1 MKNAIRFLVLLA
13 LMAAQTL
20 KADNEIYGFF
30 SEDGK
35 TFTLNFD
42 ENKTKNSGLTPDE
55 WIGYEYQSNRT
66 KVEKVV
72 FDKSMDKARP
82 TTTFSWFGGFSKL
95 TTIEHIDYLHTD
107 EVTTMTDM
115 FWNCRRLT
123 SLDIHHFCMEKVTNV
138 NGMFA
143 DCATLTTICCD
154 DDWSK
159 SSITESK
166 NLFAGCK
173 VLIGGNGTVFSSAHI
188 TLEYAR
194 PDEGTE
200 NPGYFTLPEIYGV
213 FDGEKS
219 TFDIYY
225 DGNKTAQAGVSPEE
239 WRDDAYASMREN
251 VETIIYDY
259 SMNDARLTA
268 TAHWYE
274 GFTKLKHIYN
284 FSFLNT
290 SEVTDMSYMFANCE
304 SINNVYVINTRNVTS
319 MKGMFMNCKSLIEL
333 QTVDFDMNKV
343 TDASEMFSGCTSL
356 ERIYCNDDWSVLG
369 FNGEDMFKGCTALKG
384 TCNGHTTF
392 FDEEH
397 TGKEYARTDGG
408 TDRPGYFTEI
418 NYVYGVFSKDG
429 NTFTLYCD
437 TKIKEREGITDWKTN
452 EYASSRA
459 EVKKVVVDES
469 MRYHSLSSTYGW
481 FRSFSNMTTIEHI
494 EYLNTYRTKDMR
506 QMFKDCLSL
515 EVLDLRGFLMDYL
528 LYSDEMFMGC
538 TSLKTIYCSYNLSVY
553 PNLLGTDMFA
563 GCTSLIGGNDTKYDA
578 SFTNKSYAK
587 PDEVSNPGYFTIVN
601 ELYGYLY
608 NETFYITYD
617 GKRHRSWLSFYPDG
631 HIEPEGKLPEEWM
644 ADTYAE
650 RRATAKSINFFTY
663 KLENVHP
670 TSTAHWF
677 EGFTEANEVFHIQWL
692 QTDEVTDMSYMFA
705 GCTKLDT
712 LQGFEYLKTGK
723 VQSMKGMFL
732 NCQSVKEL
740 DVRNFDMSNVKDA
753 GSMFA
758 GCKNLEA
765 IACENDWSAFS
776 FDDTDMF
783 EGCTSLQGGA
793 NPPTLYSAEHTG
805 KEYARFDGGSALP
818 GYFSGDKEIYGVF
831 SADGKTYTLYYDRK
845 KAERGGFAPSDDENT
860 RNMRY
865 DVEKAVIDITM
876 KDALPN
882 DMSGWF
888 WGFSKMT
895 RIENLGYLNTSK
907 VGAMNMTFYHCKSLT
922 TIDLR
927 TFDLRKLEYMNF
939 TFAYCSNATNIYM
952 PTRYRLENLRSMRQA
967 FMNCVKLTELDLHA
981 FSLKKKVDL
990 QYPFT
995 KTNNLTVI
1003 YCDEDWSLNKSIE
1016 NGDGVFSDAYAL
1028 TGSQGTKYEEGKWGI
1043 EYAHPDGGTENPGYF
1058 TPFLG
1063 EFYGIY
1069 SSTGD
1074 TLTLYYDKKKIERE
1088 GCDWTLSIYKDL
1100 NGNVKTVIFD
1110 ESVKEARLTTLNLL
1124 FSRFTHLT
1132 AIEHLDYLN
1141 TSEVTDMSYMF
1152 SECENLASLD
1162 VRNFD
1167 ISKVTNMDW
1176 MFAGCTSLKT
1186 IYCNKDW
1193 SKNESVK
1200 SSAMF
1205 FLCVAIEGGAGTAYD
1220 NDHQR
1225 IEYARP
1231 DQGTSAPGYFTALF
1245 TVTFLD
1251 KDNNV
1256 LSVMEV
1262 SGGETAVAPEA
1273 PEVEGFVFIGWD
1285 KELTNVT
1292 ENMVVQAQ
1300 YVDIS
1305 KIEPEVYVTV
1315 NGTILNVW
1323 YDKQR
1328 ITRKTTTCDL
1338 DEFTSDM
1345 RNTTKK
1351 VVIDPSVANTTI
1363 ASMYNQFA
1371 NMPNLESVEGLEYI
1385 HTADVSFMFMN
1396 CTALKSIDLNGFDL
1410 SGVTSAVG
1418 MFMKCTNLTTIYCE
1432 ADYTSLAGAVSI
1444 GMFDG
1449 CTALVGGNGTTYNP
1463 AHKDAS
1469 YARPDEGS
1477 SAPGYFTSKKTPT
1490 GIDNILPDTDNLH
1503 PNMPAGHSDTPAAQK
1518 LLRNGILYILRNGKT
1533 YNANG
1538 QLLFGN

>member
-1 MKNAIRFLVLLA
+1 MKKGIGFLVLLA
-13 LMAAQTL
+13 LMAAQTV

-42 ENKTKNSGLTPDE
+42 EDRTKNSGLTPDE

-72 FDKSMDKARP
+72 FDKSMDNARP

-95 TTIEHIDYLHTD
+95 TTIEHIYYLHTD

-123 SLDIHHFCMEKVTNV
+123 SLDIHHFRMEKVTNV

-143 DCATLTTICCD
+143 DCATLTIICCD

-166 NLFAGCK
+166 NLFDGCK
-173 VLIGGNGTVFSSAHI
+173 ALKGGKGTAFSSAHI
-188 TLEYAR
+188 TLEYAH

-213 FDGEKS
+213 FDEEKS
-219 TFDIYY
+219 TFYIYY
-225 DGNKTAQAGVSPEE
+225 DANKTAQAGVSPEE

-251 VETIIYDY
+251 VETIIYDS
-259 SMNDARLTA
+259 SMNDARPTG
-268 TAHWYE
+268 TAHWFE
-274 GFTKLKHIYN
+274 GFSKLRSIYN
-284 FSFLNT
+284 IVYLNT
-290 SEVTDMSYMFANCE
+290 SEVTDMSYMFAYCE
-304 SINNVYVINTRNVTS
+304 SVQMLNVCY
-319 MKGMFMNCKSLIEL
+319 
-333 QTVDFDMNKV
+333 FDMSKV
-343 TDASEMFSGCTSL
+343 TDTREMFSGCTSL
-356 ERIYCNDDWSVLG
+356 ERIYCNDDWSVFG

-384 TCNGHTTF
+384 SSKDHTTI
-392 FDEEH
+392 FDEAH
-397 TGKEYARTDGG
+397 TGKEYARTEGG

-429 NTFTLYCD
+429 NTFTLYYD
-437 TKIKEREGITDWKTN
+437 TKIKEREGITDWKTD

-459 EVKKVVVDES
+459 GVKKVVVDES
-469 MRYHSLSSTYGW
+469 MRYYSLSSTNAW
-481 FRSFSNMTTIEHI
+481 FRSFSSMTAIEHI
-494 EYLNTYRTKDMR
+494 EYLNTYHTKDM
-506 QMFKDCLSL
+506 QVMFKDCSSL
-515 EVLDLRGFLMDYL
+515 EVLDLRGMLINDLMYAN
-528 LYSDEMFMGC
+528 EMFKGC
-538 TSLKTIYCSYNLSVY
+538 TSLKTIYCSYDLDDTKIFPSLSAK
-553 PNLLGTDMFA
+553 DMFA
-563 GCTSLIGGNDTKYDA
+563 GCTSLVGGKDTKYDA
-578 SFTNKSYAK
+578 SRTGKEYAK
-587 PDEVSNPGYFTIVN
+587 PDEVSNPGYFTNVN

-608 NETFYITYD
+608 NKTFFILYD
-617 GKRHRSWLSFYPDG
+617 GKRLCSCLSFYPDG
-631 HIEPEGKLPEEWM
+631 RIEPEGKLPEEWM

-650 RRATAKSINFFTY
+650 RRATAKTINFISFD
-663 KLENVHP
+663 LENVHP

-677 EGFTEANEVFHIQWL
+677 DGFTEATEVYHMKLL

-705 GCTKLDT
+705 GCTKLDN

-723 VQSMKGMFL
+723 VQSMKGMFQ

-758 GCKNLEA
+758 GCKSLET

-793 NPPTLYSAEHTG
+793 IPPTPYSAEHTG

-818 GYFSGDKEIYGVF
+818 GYFSGAKEIYGVF

-845 KAERGGFAPSDDENT
+845 KAERGGFAPSDEENT
-860 RNMRY
+860 RDKRY
-865 DVEKAVIDITM
+865 NVETAVIDITM
-876 KDALPN
+876 KDALPI

-895 RIENLGYLNTSK
+895 RIENLGYLNTSN
-907 VGAMNMTFYHCKSLT
+907 VGAMNLTFYNCNSLT

-927 TFDLRKLEYMNF
+927 TFDLRKLGYMDF
-939 TFAYCSNATNIYM
+939 TFANCYKATNIYM
-952 PTRYRLENLRSMRQA
+952 PTRYRLENIVSMRQA
-967 FMNCVKLTELDLHA
+967 FMNCMRLTELDLHA

-990 QYPFT
+990 QYPFAYA
-995 KTNNLTVI
+995 NNLTVI
-1003 YCDEDWSLNKSIE
+1003 YCDEDWSLNKSIK
-1016 NGDGVFSDAYAL
+1016 NGDGVFSNAYAL

-1058 TPFLG
+1058 TPFPG

-1074 TLTLYYDKKKIERE
+1074 TLTLYYDKTKIERE
-1088 GCDWTLSIYKDL
+1088 GCNWTLSIYKDL
-1100 NGNVKTVIFD
+1100 NRKVKTVIFDESVKDARPTSCYAWFASFTQLRRIQHLDYLNTSEVTDMSYMFNFCTRLTYLDLRTFDFNKVQKAFDLFAYCHNLRFILCNDDWSKTGKPVYDGYMFDSCNKLAGDHGTMFNADETRLGYARPDEGKDAPGYFSKEVPVAFYYVLDEGTGVMTFYYDNLLLERKGEIIPESTSGYEWEPRVLKVKTAVFD
-1110 ESVKEARLTTLNLL
+1110 ESVKEARLTTLSLL
-1124 FSRFTHLT
+1124 FSRFKHLT
-1132 AIEHLDYLN
+1132 DIVHLDYLN

-1162 VRNFD
+1162 VSSFD

-1186 IYCNKDW
+1186 IYCDEDW
-1193 SKNESVK
+1193 SKNESVE

-1205 FLCVAIEGGAGTAYD
+1205 FLCIAIEGGAGTVYD

-1231 DQGTSAPGYFTALF
+1231 DQGTSAPGYFT
-1245 TVTFLD
+1245 
-1251 KDNNV
+1251 
-1256 LSVMEV
+1256 
-1262 SGGETAVAPEA
+1262 
-1273 PEVEGFVFIGWD
+1273 
-1285 KELTNVT
+1285 
-1292 ENMVVQAQ
+1292 
-1300 YVDIS
+1300 
-1305 KIEPEVYVTV
+1305 
-1315 NGTILNVW
+1315 
-1323 YDKQR
+1323 
-1328 ITRKTTTCDL
+1328 
-1338 DEFTSDM
+1338 
-1345 RNTTKK
+1345 
-1351 VVIDPSVANTTI
+1351 
-1363 ASMYNQFA
+1363 
-1371 NMPNLESVEGLEYI
+1371 
-1385 HTADVSFMFMN
+1385 
-1396 CTALKSIDLNGFDL
+1396 
-1410 SGVTSAVG
+1410 
-1418 MFMKCTNLTTIYCE
+1418 
-1432 ADYTSLAGAVSI
+1432 
-1444 GMFDG
+1444 
-1449 CTALVGGNGTTYNP
+1449 
-1463 AHKDAS
+1463 
-1469 YARPDEGS
+1469 
-1477 SAPGYFTSKKTPT
+1477 SKKTPT
-1490 GIDNILPDTDNLH
+1490 AAENVTV
-1503 PNMPAGHSDTPAAQK
+1503 APAAQK
-1518 LLRNGILYILRNGKT
+1518 LLRNGILYILCNGKT

-1538 QLLFGN
+1538 QLIINN